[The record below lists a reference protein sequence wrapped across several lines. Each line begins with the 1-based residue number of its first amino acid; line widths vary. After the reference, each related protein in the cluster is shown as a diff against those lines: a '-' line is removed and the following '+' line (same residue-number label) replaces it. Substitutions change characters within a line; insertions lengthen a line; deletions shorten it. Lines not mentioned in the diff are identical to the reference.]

1 VGSCPQTGELD
12 DMHGTSTPGRLDKI
26 PLPLR
31 LMRIEGRDEEH
42 PSDPVQRCVQAGGL
56 LQVANYRLHAM
67 PSKSSGLLRAPYER
81 SHWHTTRRQLPERG
95 TANETGGADN
105 ENHGPSTCMLVL
117 ALPLTT
123 SWVVSAVKHKISNSI
138 WAPTC
143 AVLDV
148 GSYCGAI
155 STTSPPMM
163 LRPCRPRSICW
174 ASRGVMPPTSGVP
187 VPGA

>member
-1 VGSCPQTGELD
+1 

-26 PLPLR
+26 PLPLHLTR
-31 LMRIEGRDEEH
+31 VEGRDEER
-42 PSDPVQRCVQAGGL
+42 PGDPVQRCVEAAGL
-56 LQVANYRLHAM
+56 LQVTDNRLDARTDKGG
-67 PSKSSGLLRAPYER
+67 SLLGTPHQRP
-81 SHWHTTRRQLPERG
+81 HWHTMHRQLPERG
-95 TANETGGADN
+95 TAHETSSTDN
-105 ENHGPSTCMLVL
+105 ENHGTSPCRLAPVL
-117 ALPLTT
+117 LLIA
-123 SWVVSAVKHKISNSI
+123 SWVEHVIRHKISNSI

-143 AVLDV
+143 AVLEV